1 MEKKPTLEELRIARE
16 KLDEQIAAI
25 EVEKKQEVI
34 TQVRA
39 LVSQAGLTVEDVF
52 GHHGK
57 KTKRHGAPAL
67 VKYRHPDGR
76 TWTGV
81 GRKPA
86 WINEALARGESLE
99 TFAVSKKKPT

>member
-1 MEKKPTLEELRIARE
+1 MEKTLKLEELRIARE

-25 EVEKKQEVI
+25 EAERKQEAI
-34 TQVRA
+34 AQVQA

-52 GHHGK
+52 GHGGK
-57 KTKRHGAPAL
+57 KVKRHNAPAPI
-67 VKYRHPDGR
+67 KYRHPDGR

-86 WINEALARGESLE
+86 WIKDASDLE
-99 TFAVSKKKPT
+99 TFAVSRQKPI